1 RSYRERF
8 TPARSATADSAVAVQ
23 RGSAMK
29 FLLTIYGHEEKWST
43 IPAENWPNEIAKQDA
58 YNQKYLATGE
68 LLGGYGLA
76 DAAAARLVTRRDGVP
91 EISDG
96 PYLETK
102 EYMASFYL
110 IDVESAER
118 AYELAAELPWADQN
132 PTEVWPILFASADDA

>member
-1 RSYRERF
+1 
-8 TPARSATADSAVAVQ
+8 
-23 RGSAMK
+23 MK
-29 FLLTIYGHEEKWST
+29 FLLTIYGNEEKWST

-58 YNQKYLATGE
+58 YNKKYTATGE

-76 DAAAARLVTRRDGVP
+76 DAATARLVSRRAGAP

-118 AYELAAELPWADQN
+118 AYELAAEMPWADQN
-132 PTEVWPILFASADDA
+132 PTEVWPILFASADDS